1 MRVQPRKRQ
10 AEHRAG
16 VTLIELLVVILIV
29 VNLLALL
36 LPAVQGVR
44 ERGRRLA
51 CQNNLKQIG
60 LATQAHVQARRHF
73 PSGGWSGAF
82 LADPQRG
89 YGRNQPGGWLF
100 ALLDHLELTDLRS
113 AGGERIED
121 FPLGPRLTALYQS
134 APAVFYCPSR
144 RPAEPYPFKRSG
156 NAPWRLAEAQAVL
169 MLPAV
174 TKSDYAANAG
184 DALYSAAE
192 QFNTEGKMWVPVS
205 YEALASKPAEWSG
218 TDDPKNA
225 FCQTGISSYRSEVRP
240 GQVSDGLS
248 STYLCGEKS
257 LSSGLYRDVN
267 VTDSPA
273 MMSDNQSAWA
283 GFEWDN
289 HRVAWNP
296 ASRWPEAA
304 YQPGQDRPLD
314 ETDMVTVL
322 SGCYGFGSAHPG
334 GLGMA
339 FCDGSVRDVAYDI
352 DATVHRRQ
360 ACRSDGQ

>member
-1 MRVQPRKRQ
+1 MRPQPSKRQ
-10 AEHRAG
+10 VEHRAG

-36 LPAVQGVR
+36 LPAVQSVR
-44 ERGRRLA
+44 ERGRRIA
-51 CQNNLKQIG
+51 CSNHLRQIG

-100 ALLDHLELTDLRS
+100 AILDHLELADLRS

-192 QFNTEGKMWVPVS
+192 QFNNQVRMWVPAS
-205 YEALASKPAEWSG
+205 YEALASKPAEWTG
-218 TDDPKNA
+218 TDDPKTA
-225 FCQTGISSYRSEVRP
+225 FHQTGVSYYRSEVRP

-257 LSSGLYRDVN
+257 LSSWLYRDVN

-296 ASRWPEAA
+296 ASRWPQDV

-314 ETDMVTVL
+314 ERDMITVL

>member
-1 MRVQPRKRQ
+1 MRVQPQKRQ
-10 AEHRAG
+10 AERRAG

-100 ALLDHLELTDLRS
+100 AILDHLELADLRS

-184 DALYSAAE
+184 DSLYSAAE

-205 YEALASKPAEWSG
+205 YEALAS
-218 TDDPKNA
+218 
-225 FCQTGISSYRSEVRP
+225 
-240 GQVSDGLS
+240 
-248 STYLCGEKS
+248 
-257 LSSGLYRDVN
+257 
-267 VTDSPA
+267 
-273 MMSDNQSAWA
+273 
-283 GFEWDN
+283 
-289 HRVAWNP
+289 
-296 ASRWPEAA
+296 
-304 YQPGQDRPLD
+304 
-314 ETDMVTVL
+314 
-322 SGCYGFGSAHPG
+322 
-334 GLGMA
+334 
-339 FCDGSVRDVAYDI
+339 
-352 DATVHRRQ
+352 
-360 ACRSDGQ
+360 